1 VEDIM
6 TNLRASL
13 LIGGSVILGGCM
25 FNGIPGSGKIVTE
38 PRTVSGFSTVSLSG
52 NGQVLVEQTGTESLT
67 VTTDDNL
74 LPYVKADVHGGT
86 LELGTKEMTN
96 LNPTEDIVFKL
107 TVKKLDE
114 LDISGSGKADVKRL
128 DQDRLQVRISG
139 SGDVSGQGTANDLD
153 LRISGSGSYRGEA
166 LKSKQATV
174 GVSGSGNAL
183 ISASETLHANVS
195 GSGTIEYVGDPQVTQ
210 NISGSGSVRRR

>member
-1 VEDIM
+1 M
-6 TNLRASL
+6 
-13 LIGGSVILGGCM
+13 
-25 FNGIPGSGKIVTE
+25 
-38 PRTVSGFSTVSLSG
+38 
-52 NGQVLVEQTGTESLT
+52 
-67 VTTDDNL
+67 
-74 LPYVKADVHGGT
+74 PYVKADVHGGT

-195 GSGTIEYVGDPQVTQ
+195 GSGTIGTSVTRRSRRIFRAQGRCTDAERGRSIFRLLIRDASVVGFMP
-210 NISGSGSVRRR
+210 SSAAAPSRP